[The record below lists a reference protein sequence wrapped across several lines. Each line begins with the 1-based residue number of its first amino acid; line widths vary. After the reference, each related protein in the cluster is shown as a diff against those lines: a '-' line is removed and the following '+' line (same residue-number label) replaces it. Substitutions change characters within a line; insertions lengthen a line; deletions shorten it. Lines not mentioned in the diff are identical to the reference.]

1 MKKWIIGFGLMIAA
15 SQLSYSASMQ
25 SLDKEKVTKS
35 FENHTLT
42 TISTVT
48 LNGKLAK
55 NTFTGY
61 FAKDGKMTGQLANK
75 PDALPQGDK
84 GTWKVKD
91 NGELCV
97 KWDHWESAKEV
108 CMDIYETKNMLIFIN
123 VATGKF
129 ESAAV
134 LEHFKEGDQMN

>member
-1 MKKWIIGFGLMIAA
+1 MKKWILGLGVMMAV
-15 SQLSYSASMQ
+15 STVSYGATLQ
-25 SLDKEKVTKS
+25 SLDKEKVTKL

-48 LNGKLAK
+48 LNGKLAR

-61 FAKDGKMTGQLANK
+61 FAKDNKMTGQLGSK
-75 PDALPQGDK
+75 PDNLPQGDK
-84 GTWKVKD
+84 GTWNVKS

-108 CMDIYETKNMLIFIN
+108 CMDIYETKNMYIFVN
-123 VATGKF
+123 VANGKF
-129 ESAAV
+129 ESAA
-134 LEHFKEGDQMN
+134 LMDNFKEGDQMN